1 MKAVWYVIA
10 LALSAAL
17 LAPAPAAAQDDVMPP
32 APALT
37 AHAYVLY
44 DYTANQMLVSEGGHT
59 RLAPAA
65 LTKMM
70 TAYVAL
76 KAVKD
81 GQFSL
86 KQKAY
91 PSLEAIRPQDNE
103 ARMFLDHNKAVTV
116 DQLLHGLIINSGD
129 DAVRVLVELISGDQA
144 KFAALM
150 NAQAKALG
158 MTDTH
163 FINANGE
170 PDLHQYSSAYDLALL
185 AAAMLRDFPKYFA
198 LYGRQK
204 YVYNKITLFNDNR
217 LLWNDPTVDGIKIG
231 HNPDAGY
238 CLAASSERGHRRLIA
253 VVLGASSESTAYSG
267 GQQLLNYGF
276 RNFESMPLYGKKQPV
291 GAVRVWKGSAKA
303 VNVGFPNG
311 LVLTI
316 PKNIKP
322 RFTAALETPESV
334 IAPVAAGQ
342 RLGVLKL
349 SLGGKPYAE
358 FPVVALR
365 GVPQA
370 NIFSRGWDTL
380 RMLFK

>member
-1 MKAVWYVIA
+1 MKAVWYLFA
-10 LALSAAL
+10 LALSVAL
-17 LAPAPAAAQDDVMPP
+17 PASAAAQDNVMPP

-44 DYTANQMLVSEGGHT
+44 DYTGNQMLVSEGGHT

-76 KAVKD
+76 QAVQD

-129 DAVRVLVELISGDQA
+129 DAVRVLVDLISGDQTA
-144 KFAALM
+144 FATLM

-158 MTDTH
+158 MNDTH
-163 FINANGE
+163 FTNANGK

-185 AAAMLRDFPKYFA
+185 AAAMLRDFPRYYA

-204 YVYNKITLFNDNR
+204 YVYNEITLFNDNR

-238 CLAASSERGHRRLIA
+238 CLAVSSEREHRRLIA
-253 VVLGASSESTAYSG
+253 VVLGAPTETAAYGG

-276 RNFESMPLYGKKQPV
+276 RNFESMPLYGKNQPV
-291 GAVRVWKGSAKA
+291 GAVRVWKGSAKT
-303 VNVGFPNG
+303 VNVGFANG
-311 LVLTI
+311 LALTI

-322 RFTAALETPESV
+322 RFTATLQAPESV
-334 IAPVAAGQ
+334 IAPIAAGQ

-349 SLGGKPYAE
+349 SLAGKPYAE
-358 FPVVALR
+358 FPVVALNA
-365 GVPQA
+365 VPQA